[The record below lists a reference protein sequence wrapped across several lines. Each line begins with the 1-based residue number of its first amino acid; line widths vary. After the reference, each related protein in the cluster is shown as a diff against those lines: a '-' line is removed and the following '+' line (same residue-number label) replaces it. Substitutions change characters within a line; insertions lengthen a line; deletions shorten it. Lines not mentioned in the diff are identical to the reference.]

1 MLAFKIIMIIFTF
14 IGMNYLAYKID
25 KEGKVTTYTALCM
38 GGITCLAVLLGLMIG
53 LIFTQN
59 INN

>member
-1 MLAFKIIMIIFTF
+1 MLAFKIIMIVLTF
-14 IGMNYLAYKID
+14 MGMNYLAYKID
-25 KEGKVTTYTALCM
+25 KEGKISAFTALCI
-38 GGITCLAVLLGLMIG
+38 GGITCLAVLLGLMVG